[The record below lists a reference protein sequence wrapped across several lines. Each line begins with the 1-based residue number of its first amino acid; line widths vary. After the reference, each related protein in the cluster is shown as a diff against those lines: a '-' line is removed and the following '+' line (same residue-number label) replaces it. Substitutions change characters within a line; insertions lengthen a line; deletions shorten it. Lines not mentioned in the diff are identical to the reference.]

1 MDLKR
6 EQLKNK
12 IALLLKDFLREV
24 YNKPRSSHYSLP
36 YKYSEIIVKILEE
49 YNETSKKSN

>member
-12 IALLLKDFLREV
+12 ISLLLKDFLREV

-36 YKYSEIIVKILEE
+36 YKYSEDIMKEIAKGF
-49 YNETSKKSN
+49 

>member
-36 YKYSEIIVKILEE
+36 YKYSEDIMKEIDNGRLCK
-49 YNETSKKSN
+49 

>member
-24 YNKPRSSHYSLP
+24 YNKPSNTHYSLP
-36 YKYSEIIVKILEE
+36 DKYSEKIIRELDNGRLCK
-49 YNETSKKSN
+49 